1 MTLWIQIA
9 SGSKDPIYKQVVE
22 QITAA
27 IARGQLSPGDKLPAV
42 RNLAAEIVVNPN
54 TIARAYTILE
64 QQGLVA
70 TKTGAGTFITNP
82 HTRDYDSSQ
91 LNIINERLDNAI
103 SQLVNTGLSRQQIL
117 DMFTDRLKKIQFTTD
132 LEGDTKNG

>member
-9 SGSKDPIYKQVVE
+9 SGSKEPIYKQVVE

-42 RNLAAEIVVNPN
+42 RNLAAELVVNPN
-54 TIARAYTILE
+54 TIAKAYTILE

-82 HTRDYDSSQ
+82 HSRDYDSSQ

-117 DMFTDRLKKIQFTTD
+117 DMFADRLKKFQFTTVQ
-132 LEGDTKNG
+132 EGEN

>member
-1 MTLWIQIA
+1 MTIWIQIA
-9 SGSKDPIYKQVVE
+9 SGSKEPIYKQVVE
-22 QITAA
+22 QIAAA

-42 RNLAAEIVVNPN
+42 RNLAAELVVNPN
-54 TIARAYTILE
+54 TVAKAYTILE

-70 TKTGAGTFITNP
+70 TKTGAGTFVTSP

-103 SQLVNTGLSRQQIL
+103 SQLVNSGFSRQQIL
-117 DMFTDRLKKIQFTTD
+117 EMFADRLKKFQFINAQA
-132 LEGDTKNG
+132 EEKENE

>member
-9 SGSKDPIYKQVVE
+9 SGSKEPLYKQVVE
-22 QITAA
+22 QIATA

-42 RNLAAEIVVNPN
+42 RNLAAELVVNPN
-54 TIARAYTILE
+54 TIAKAYTILE

-70 TKTGAGTFITNP
+70 TKTGAGTFINNP
-82 HTRDYDSSQ
+82 QARDYDSFQ
-91 LNIINERLDNAI
+91 LNVINERLDNAI

-117 DMFTDRLKKIQFTTD
+117 DMFADRLKKFQFTTAQ
-132 LEGDTKNG
+132 EGKN